1 MTPEGAHDIR
11 VWVNGTLYDD
21 PATATVSAVD
31 HGLVAG
37 DGVFEALKVEAW
49 GPFAVTRHLERLNR
63 SAERMGLPH
72 PDHDLLREGI
82 DAVLAGRTWELG
94 KIRITWTGGRGPL
107 GSGAPFGPPNMVVA
121 AEPAERPAPTTRIVT
136 LPWTR
141 NPDDVMAGVKT
152 TSYGGNVRGLAA
164 AHAQEA
170 TEGIFVTTDGYIS
183 EGTGANIFFVI
194 AGDVVTPPLTAGILD
209 GVTRALV
216 LKWWPGATERP
227 ITVEEAHTAD
237 EVFLTS
243 SLRDI
248 QAVTSWDERE
258 YEVGEVTRR
267 VKALFDEKSRAE
279 PDPA

>member
-1 MTPEGAHDIR
+1 MTSAGEHDIR

-21 PATATVSAVD
+21 PAAATVSAVD

-37 DGVFEALKVEAW
+37 NGVFEALKVESW

-72 PDHDLLREGI
+72 PDHDLLRQGI

-107 GSGAPFGPPNMVVA
+107 GSGAPYGPPNAVVA
-121 AEPAERPAPTTRIVT
+121 AEATERPSPTTRIVT

-152 TSYGGNVRGLAA
+152 TSYGGNVRGLAT

-170 TEGIFVTTDGYIS
+170 TEGIFVTTDGHIA
-183 EGTGANIFFVI
+183 EGTGTNIFFVI
-194 AGDVVTPPLTAGILD
+194 DGEVVTPPLDSGILD
-209 GVTRALV
+209 GITRALLV
-216 LKWWPGATERP
+216 KWYPEVVERP
-227 ITVEEAHTAD
+227 ITVAEARAAD

-248 QAVTSWDERE
+248 QAVTSWDDRE
-258 YEVGEVTRR
+258 YQVGEVTTRMR
-267 VKALFDEKSRAE
+267 ELFEEKSRAE
-279 PDPA
+279 PDPT